1 MQDAPDKNTLLAGVA
16 MFLAG
21 QVEPALKSPGA
32 HKGLAFRSRIA
43 AHLVA
48 TVGRE
53 LAFEDTHDAAELTR
67 LRALTGRADRDGA
80 ALVGEARRAE
90 ITRLRAVLAGQLRS
104 DDPIDEAATRA
115 AVMQQLREQL
125 QVVQP
130 RFDTTIELAEEDS

>member
-21 QVEPALKSPGA
+21 QVEPALKRPGA
-32 HKGLAFRSRIA
+32 DKGLAFRSRIA

-53 LAFEDTHDAAELTR
+53 LAMEEAHDTAELARLRGLTGEDGDPLAGEPRRAEIMR
-67 LRALTGRADRDGA
+67 LRAL
-80 ALVGEARRAE
+80 LAR
-90 ITRLRAVLAGQLRS
+90 QLRS
-104 DDPIDEAATRA
+104 DAVIDEGATRA